1 MEMTKKYVVNE
12 EEDGEYEEDDAAPSW
27 SQHIPDDFYY
37 DPETIVAKPHTS
49 FEGGLPEDLLKL
61 YHSFGCDTLRR
72 DNLKILGVDSV
83 GFVVGNYFEI
93 HNLASGECK
102 YLRSTGGLGI
112 GAVDIHPEGTH
123 IAIAEKGVNPN
134 VCIYEYPSLKLFRI
148 LREGTQVAYP
158 SCQFTPDGSLIATVG
173 DEPDYLLTIWEWR
186 EERIVLRTKAF
197 SQEIFRVR
205 WSDDLRGVLVTAG
218 SGHIRFW
225 KMAKTFTGLKLQGD
239 IGKFGKVEMSDIEGF
254 VILPDGKVLSGCEWG
269 NLLLWEGD
277 LIKVQIC
284 RKDGSPCHDGLIMHI
299 FIYEGELFTVGT
311 DGYVRTWEFEA
322 IDQAEAQE
330 EGTFLELE
338 PMNELRVSPHAK
350 LTSLQK
356 VENEG
361 KVNWYCMDAN
371 DGIWKL
377 DLSFSH
383 VSASPQLLLS
393 YHAGPIVGCA
403 VSSNSYLA
411 ATLGFDGS
419 VRIFDV
425 STKALLGS
433 KRFNAR
439 GHCLIWS
446 PTHIDPKGKT
456 IVAGFADGVV
466 RVMQITSG
474 DGVSFENPPSQM
486 VNIELIQVLKP
497 HTDVVMSMDYD
508 SKGVFFA
515 TASADRTIFIF
526 HVSGLRIVASG
537 FVRIPT
543 KAMKI
548 EWRYAGSMDT
558 KPTLLLFLDNSCV
571 IEVFVPFRKAPE
583 KGTFEITDA
592 IPIRG
597 FRMES
602 VAGGLRVVEESF
614 SLRAAYEEAKKK
626 RQDNTQRLLNEGL
639 INEED
644 LMKAMEDEKRLHAK
658 LEEELSQLKVLAPEK
673 PSPIIGGM
681 VCRED
686 PNHVWINMGDFDAG
700 YMYKCNLMDLLEASP
715 NAGQNRDSEN
725 RELTELEM
733 VLPRVRSVK
742 PLQSSKIIACN
753 NSPLLTWK
761 FCLSGS
767 RVVMGF
773 QNGLLRVQ
781 LLEEAFDFSRMGA
794 FWTCAFSDNDRGA
807 VNGVQLTFDDRHI
820 HSSSGEE
827 REVFTISGGF
837 PYSPSP
843 PIHLLICLIK
853 CDLPSSNHRFLLTV
867 GEDGTFFVLELM
879 SESLLPQEANK
890 PLVKLPSASHE
901 PAEEDIQNANEFSI
915 EQARRKMEWDKLV
928 EAGEEKKRETRKQLA
943 ELRLRFKQLKEQND
957 RLPSHMR
964 VNSREYEMLERL
976 REQLMS
982 QRQQQT
988 ATLHKELEFQSR
1000 KGSIAL
1006 QKLLDRF
1013 RKDLACEYIVLKAF
1027 GTNDWVSSIRK
1038 AKLPPLHFELLQQLQ
1053 EELRQDREA
1062 EMEGRRKT
1070 MTQEKSQSRVT
1081 EVFST
1086 NSLDLIKRSRVKGAR
1101 GLRYMRQL
1109 ETLEVA
1115 RLKREKRRQQQWE
1128 ELYAKKPTNKW
1139 EDPLDVA
1146 AIEYVKN
1153 NMGDFKLKSSPS
1165 YSVPEHLK
1173 PTATKARLALLEAIT
1188 QISQRQ
1194 DDFNQRLLKLR
1205 NKKATIIKELKNID
1219 ETLKQL
1225 SEDLP
1230 PTSIAVRL
1238 KIDNLDDDEFPE
1250 RAFDATDLALE
1261 NYKKIANNVTPS
1273 EDGKLSLL
1281 KKTLSNPDEPQS
1293 ECIPDSSGLNVV
1305 MHDDRRVLFVSTAR
1319 LVEPKSFYTL
1329 NIPFPHRPEIVGL
1342 SLYSMYPEEQL
1353 LQSSAHVLL
1362 TRQPLQPDS
1371 MVDTIDEEGSVKRGA
1386 KSLLEDA
1393 TMRKDAEHPTL
1404 FASSD
1409 SQDSDDNLPFETDR
1423 QNLHHE
1429 RALYKQQYLVT
1440 EAGAMVRCFNMELRT
1455 LSHQKV
1461 NLDLLMRR
1469 ANLNLLILYEE
1480 YKLLTEFEKA
1490 EQGLAA
1496 NHEAKSQEKNEIDQ
1510 KVNET
1515 EVEIEETLANIER
1528 LVTKENGV
1536 YDEFKEFLGDNH
1548 KWGDFLHKVYRKRV
1562 KRKAKG
1568 AAAAEGES
1576 SSSSSSSSSE
1586 DSEWNESDEAEEN
1599 ENDDDEEGNMLDLD
1613 ICPPGCAQADFDQT
1627 IAFRD
1632 QRLDVEDEI
1641 ADQKR
1646 LLDSQRKEAEALAKR
1661 SRSAQQSLQQATT
1674 ELQAFQARQF
1684 ANISIVTTRFVN
1696 KIFEESSSLNG
1707 WLGLK
1712 SRLEKQRKLN
1722 VLERLVSLRLDQIVF
1737 FQDKSL
1743 PQDFAPILVFRHDN
1757 VTRLRRRI
1765 QALEDEKRVQRREK
1779 KQAKEKHIMLQHH
1792 KKVFLEELRKMAVKC
1807 DLMMV
1812 DKFGRLDDLEKL
1824 ETIHPKVEEIAL
1836 RMLALQAR
1844 IQREEDEAEER
1855 LRDARDIYAAHLR
1868 ENTRLVV
1875 KTLMLFNEMQTLS
1888 ASMEGHMR
1896 NPNRELCEGI
1906 IKDRIETADRLKI
1919 LQSQAEEINKLTAE
1933 IRCLSTKAPKVL
1945 PTVQSPSA
1953 MKPSTNTELN
1963 SANER

>member
-1 MEMTKKYVVNE
+1 MDEENYANNDENIDNVDNLNKDLDQETKGVKNFNEEVVGEE
-12 EEDGEYEEDDAAPSW
+12 EEDEEEQDDTAADW
-27 SQHIPDDFYY
+27 TQHIPDDFYY
-37 DPETIVAKPHTS
+37 DLETIVAKPHMS
-49 FEGGLPEDLLKL
+49 LEGGLPEDLVKL
-61 YHSFGCDTLRR
+61 YHSFGCDTFRR
-72 DNLKILGVDSV
+72 DNLKILGTDSV

-93 HNLASGECK
+93 RNLVNGERN

-112 GAVDIHPEGTH
+112 GAVDVHPEGTH
-123 IAIAEKGVNPN
+123 IAIAEKGELPN

-173 DEPDYLLTIWEWR
+173 DEPDYLLTIWDWR
-186 EERIVLRTKAF
+186 EERIVLRNKAF

-225 KMAKTFTGLKLQGD
+225 KMAKTFTGLKLQGN
-239 IGKFGKVEMSDIEGF
+239 IGKFGKVELSDIEGF

-299 FIYEGELFTVGT
+299 LIYEGELFTIGT
-311 DGYVRTWEFEA
+311 DGYARTWEFEA

-338 PMNELRVSPHAK
+338 PMNEMRVSPHAK

-356 VENEG
+356 VEDEG
-361 KVNWYCMDAN
+361 TVYWYCMDAN

-383 VSASPQLLLS
+383 TSASPQLILP
-393 YHAGPIVGCA
+393 YHAGAIVDCA
-403 VSSNSYLA
+403 VSPKSHLA

-419 VRIFDV
+419 IRIFDV
-425 STKALLGS
+425 PKKATLGF
-433 KRFNAR
+433 KRFNACGR
-439 GHCLIWS
+439 CLIWA
-446 PTHIDPKGKT
+446 PTHVDPKGKT
-456 IVAGFADGVV
+456 IVAGFEDGVV
-466 RVMQITSG
+466 RIMQITSNG
-474 DGVSFENPPSQM
+474 GASEEDLPSQ
-486 VNIELIQVLKP
+486 VVAIELIQVLKP
-497 HTDVVMSMDYD
+497 HTDAIMTMDYD
-508 SKGVFFA
+508 PKGVFFA
-515 TASADRTIFIF
+515 TAVEIENIYNHFYVFQSADKTIFIF
-526 HVSGLRIVASG
+526 HVDGLHIMPSG
-537 FVRIPT
+537 FIRIPT

-548 EWRYAGSMDT
+548 HWRYSNSEDT
-558 KPTLLLFLDNSCV
+558 KPTLLLFQDNSCV
-571 IEVFVPFRKAPE
+571 IEVLVPFRKAPE

-597 FRMES
+597 FQMES
-602 VAGGLRVVEESF
+602 VAGGLRVVEKTA

-639 INEED
+639 INEDD
-644 LMKAMEDEKRLHAK
+644 LTRAMEDEKRLHAK
-658 LEEELSQLKVLAPEK
+658 LEEELSQMKPIIPEK

-681 VCRED
+681 VCRDD
-686 PNHVWINMGDFDAG
+686 PNLVWINMGDFDAG
-700 YMYKCNLMDLLEASP
+700 YMYKCNLMDLMDAAPKMGESQA
-715 NAGQNRDSEN
+715 DEK
-725 RELTELEM
+725 RELTELET
-733 VLPRVRSVK
+733 VLPRVRSMK
-742 PLQSSKIIACN
+742 PLQSSKIVDCDD
-753 NSPLLTWK
+753 SPLLSWK
-761 FCLSGS
+761 FCRSGS

-781 LLEEAFDFSRMGA
+781 MLEEAFDFSMMGA
-794 FWTCAFSDNDRGA
+794 FWTYAFSDNDRGA
-807 VNGVQLTFDDRHI
+807 VNGVQLTFDD
-820 HSSSGEE
+820 S
-827 REVFTISGGF
+827 
-837 PYSPSP
+837 
-843 PIHLLICLIK
+843 
-853 CDLPSSNHRFLLTV
+853 FLLTV
-867 GEDGTFFVLELM
+867 GGDGTFFVLELM
-879 SESLLPQEANK
+879 SETMQAQEVSKLLA
-890 PLVKLPSASHE
+890 KLPSTSHE
-901 PAEEDIQNANEFSI
+901 PVEEDIQDTNEFSI

-928 EAGEEKKRETRKQLA
+928 EAGEGKKRETRKQLA

-976 REQLMS
+976 REQLMN
-982 QRQQQT
+982 QRQEQI
-988 ATLHKELEFQSR
+988 ATLYKEMEFQSR

-1006 QKLLDRF
+1006 QKLINRF

-1038 AKLPPLHFELLQQLQ
+1038 TKLPAAHFELMQLLKG
-1053 EELRQDREA
+1053 ESRQDREA
-1062 EMEGRRKT
+1062 EVESRRKT
-1070 MTQEKSQSRVT
+1070 ITQDKSQARVT
-1081 EVFST
+1081 EVLSAS
-1086 NSLDLIKRSRVKGAR
+1086 NLDLIKRSKVKGAR

-1115 RLKREKRRQQQWE
+1115 RLKREKRRQQWE
-1128 ELYAKKPTNKW
+1128 ELYARKPTNKW

-1146 AIEYVKN
+1146 AIEFVKN
-1153 NMGDFKLKSSPS
+1153 NMGDFKLKSSPN
-1165 YSVPEHLK
+1165 YSIPEHLK
-1173 PTATKARLALLEAIT
+1173 STATKSRLALLEAIT

-1225 SEDLP
+1225 SEDIP
-1230 PTSIAVRL
+1230 PNSIVVRL

-1250 RAFDATDLALE
+1250 RAFDATDSALE
-1261 NYKKIANNVTPS
+1261 AYKKSVNGAASS
-1273 EDGKLSLL
+1273 EDGKLSPL
-1281 KKTLSNPDEPQS
+1281 KKTLSNLDELRS

-1319 LVEPKSFYTL
+1319 LVEAKNFYTL
-1329 NIPFPHRPEIVGL
+1329 DIPFPHRPEIVGL
-1342 SLYSMYPEEQL
+1342 PLYSMHPEEQL
-1353 LQSSAHVLL
+1353 LQPPAHVLL

-1371 MVDTIDEEGSVKRGA
+1371 MVDTIDEEDSIKRGP
-1386 KSLLEDA
+1386 KSSPEDT
-1393 TMRKDAEHPTL
+1393 TMRKDGEHSTL
-1404 FASSD
+1404 FESSD
-1409 SQDSDDNLPFETDR
+1409 SQDSEDHLHFEVDR

-1490 EQGLAA
+1490 EQGLAT
-1496 NHEAKSQEKNEIDQ
+1496 NFEAKTEEKNEVDQ
-1510 KVNET
+1510 KVAET
-1515 EVEIEETLANIER
+1515 EVEIEETLASLER
-1528 LVTKENGV
+1528 LAAKENGV
-1536 YDEFKEFLGDNH
+1536 YEEFKEFLGDNH

-1562 KRKAKG
+1562 KRKVKG
-1568 AAAAEGES
+1568 AATGEGES
-1576 SSSSSSSSSE
+1576 GGSSSSSSSE

-1599 ENDDDEEGNMLDLD
+1599 ENDDDEEGNILDLD
-1613 ICPPGCAQADFDQT
+1613 ICPPGCAQEDFDKT
-1627 IAFRD
+1627 IAFRE

-1641 ADQKR
+1641 SDQKR
-1646 LLDSQRKEAEALAKR
+1646 LLDTQRKEAEALAKR
-1661 SRSAQQSLQQATT
+1661 SRSAQQSLQQATM
-1674 ELQAFQARQF
+1674 ELQAFQAF
-1684 ANISIVTTRFVN
+1684 
-1696 KIFEESSSLNG
+1696 
-1707 WLGLK
+1707 
-1712 SRLEKQRKLN
+1712 
-1722 VLERLVSLRLDQIVF
+1722 SLRLDQVIF

-1743 PQDFAPILVFRHDN
+1743 PQDFTPILVFRHDN

-1765 QALEDEKRVQRREK
+1765 QALEDEKRIQRKER
-1779 KQAKEKHIMLQHH
+1779 KQAKEKHLMLQRH
-1792 KKVFLEELRKMAVKC
+1792 KKVFLEELKKMAVKC

-1824 ETIHPKVEEIAL
+1824 ETIHPKVEEITL

-1844 IQREEDEAEER
+1844 IQREENEAEER
-1855 LRDARDIYAAHLR
+1855 LRDARDVYVAQLR

-1888 ASMEGHMR
+1888 ASMDGYMH
-1896 NPNRELCEGI
+1896 NSNRELCEGI
-1906 IKDRIETADRLKI
+1906 IKERAKTADCLKV

-1933 IRCLSTKAPKVL
+1933 IRCLSAKAPKVL
-1945 PTVQSPSA
+1945 PTVQSPSN
-1953 MKPSTNTELN
+1953 MKPTTSPALN
-1963 SANER
+1963 SAN